1 MLKPKNVIDRED
13 KGEIVEAEGGG
24 TMTKVYCTAIVL
36 AAGSGKRM
44 GTKVHKQYLQLCEK
58 PVLAYS
64 LQAFQQ
70 SDLIDE
76 IILVVGKGEEEFCR
90 TEIVEKY
97 GFFKVQKIICGGEQR
112 YHSVWNGLKETKAGR
127 RSRYAAPGLRARA
140 ADAWKCCFLSIIA
153 APRRNWNSGGRKIR
167 GYPKTADVHQRG
179 TA

>member
-97 GFFKVQKIICGGEQR
+97 GFFKSTENHMRRRTEISFGLERFKRDKGGICI
-112 YHSVWNGLKETKAGR
+112 H
-127 RSRYAAPGLRARA
+127 P
-140 ADAWKCCFLSIIA
+140 
-153 APRRNWNSGGRKIR
+153 
-167 GYPKTADVHQRG
+167 
-179 TA
+179 

>member
-76 IILVVGKGEEEFCR
+76 IILVVGKGEEEFLPHRDCG
-90 TEIVEKY
+90 EIWLFLKY
-97 GFFKVQKIICGGEQR
+97 RKSYAEANRDIIR
-112 YHSVWNGLKETKAGR
+112 
-127 RSRYAAPGLRARA
+127 
-140 ADAWKCCFLSIIA
+140 F
-153 APRRNWNSGGRKIR
+153 
-167 GYPKTADVHQRG
+167 G
-179 TA
+179 TV